1 MRPAPPAGSPLDD
14 SASAE
19 LAEPSPIV
27 ESFEAP
33 ASPGPVELASPEVPQ
48 ATPTGQSGPD
58 SPSQPGGWR
67 PSRGIIGLVLLTL
80 LGIAIASLVTPREE
94 PLPVAHP
101 SPAPTPPE
109 PIPTSVPPPSPQEFS
124 FGSPTIEVTRLVRR
138 PGDRDAAEAAA
149 GHVTS
154 VLARLYDVAF
164 LHEDAWIHGPPD
176 EIWDAFLPTLQK
188 RARSDVEPFS
198 LGTAGP
204 RLEKLDVSEAT
215 LTARVLLDAAGHPQA
230 ILAEVVFEANGRL
243 FDGSGLDL
251 ENRAT
256 YLLRPS
262 GGSWLIAGYPRIDTT
277 VKAIPSP
284 SSAPSTSRT
293 PSSGPSSTGSP

>member
-1 MRPAPPAGSPLDD
+1 M
-14 SASAE
+14 
-19 LAEPSPIV
+19 
-27 ESFEAP
+27 
-33 ASPGPVELASPEVPQ
+33 
-48 ATPTGQSGPD
+48 
-58 SPSQPGGWR
+58 
-67 PSRGIIGLVLLTL
+67 
-80 LGIAIASLVTPREE
+80 
-94 PLPVAHP
+94 AHP

-109 PIPTSVPPPSPQEFS
+109 PIPTSVPPPPPELFS
-124 FGSPTIEVTRLVRR
+124 FERPTVELTRLVRR

-176 EIWDAFLPTLQK
+176 EIWDAFLPTLQE
-188 RARSDVEPFS
+188 RARSDAEPFS

-204 RLEKLDVSEAT
+204 SLENLEVSEAT

-230 ILAEVVFEANGRL
+230 ILAEVVFEANGEL

-262 GGSWLIAGYPRIDTT
+262 GGSWLIAGYPEIETT
-277 VKAIPSP
+277 VKAIPP
-284 SSAPSTSRT
+284 VSSTPSTART